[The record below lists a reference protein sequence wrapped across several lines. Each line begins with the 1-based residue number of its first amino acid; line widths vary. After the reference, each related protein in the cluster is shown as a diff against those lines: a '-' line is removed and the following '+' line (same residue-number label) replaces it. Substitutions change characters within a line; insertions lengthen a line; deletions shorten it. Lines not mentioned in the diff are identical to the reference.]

1 MKLEVWILRNWLILA
16 AVSLLVGFYI
26 AFTEDFVQGKAY
38 MFFIL
43 ALVFG
48 FIWLRKSGKI

>member
-1 MKLEVWILRNWLILA
+1 MYNFIIRNWLVLA
-16 AVSLLVGFYI
+16 ISSLFVAVYITIFDGFV
-26 AFTEDFVQGKAY
+26 AGKAY

-48 FIWLRKSGKI
+48 VVYYLRLKKAFK